1 MANDATLNTL
11 VTRLRTRGDVVGSS
25 SFDDITE
32 LKPWIKGSLS
42 QLHEMLVQRWNDFY
56 ARQCSLSLIAGQES
70 YSLPSDFRMLQ
81 ECFLYS
87 GYGSTRLRLK
97 SFNSEELGQFAP
109 GSSCYGMR
117 YRVMRSALY
126 FMPAPP
132 QTVYNAICL
141 LYTPHFRAPLLDY
154 SPIDDVFPN
163 GWEEWVVLDV
173 LQKMNVKVRLLNM
186 DDILKSKSM
195 VEDRVLRGAT
205 FRDSDAPRMRNRYA
219 TGGFYSSGGTA
230 SGPSYWAVP

>member
-1 MANDATLNTL
+1 MPNEATLNAL

-25 SFDDITE
+25 SFDDTVE

-42 QLHEMLVQRWNDFY
+42 QLHEMLVQRYNDFY
-56 ARQCSLSLIAGQES
+56 TRQCVLSLTAGQEA
-70 YSLPSDFRMLQ
+70 YSLPSDFRQLQ
-81 ECFLYS
+81 ECFLYT

-117 YRVMRSALY
+117 YRIMRSLLY
-126 FMPAPP
+126 LMPTPAA
-132 QTVYNAICL
+132 TAYNALCL
-141 LYTPHFRAPLLDY
+141 LYTPAFRGPLLDY
-154 SPIDDVFPN
+154 TPIDDVFPS

-186 DDILKSKSM
+186 DDILKSKTM
-195 VEDRVLRGAT
+195 VEDRILRGAT
-205 FRDSDAPRMRNRYA
+205 FRDSEAPRMRNRYT
-219 TGGFYSSGGTA
+219 TGRFYSSGGNA
-230 SGPSYWAVP
+230 SWL